1 MAKKVKQNKQK
12 QAQKQSQKVSQ
23 KVIINLGK
31 ETSRRRKK
39 QTSKPPTQ
47 KPSQN
52 ITIYQSPSVNYPKAP
67 PEAPAVANTIPN
79 PLSGAIMNGIN
90 AILAR
95 QSGQQTASINFAN
108 PQNRIFSQ
116 IPRAGLDPNIRNEDT
131 IYNVAGRYVE
141 EPEYGR
147 DINEAYELEEERVR
161 RIQQQN
167 EELQELSR
175 RQIDEF
181 ERESENIRERNINE
195 DKIRKKLAMEEALR
209 SQRNIEEIIK
219 EQKEKTIAEL
229 QKERTSILEDMSD
242 QYSKYLDRLRN
253 PIPLEGYNLL
263 VPPKPLFQPESP
275 NYFEFSRPDINEPLE
290 EESRSLRDE
299 EQERLEKEA
308 EEEIRSKKQELSLE
322 EIKELI
328 QPEDEEISVI
338 KYQSSNGMV
347 NTIKVSSKDVDT
359 TIARIIN
366 FNEKGKERVRK
377 IDPENIF
384 VNGKK
389 WKEL

>member
-1 MAKKVKQNKQK
+1 MAKKIKQK

-195 DKIRKKLAMEEALR
+195 DEIRKKLAMEEALR

-219 EQKEKTIAEL
+219 QQKEKTIAEL
-229 QKERTSILEDMSD
+229 QKERTSILEDMSN

-253 PIPLEGYNLL
+253 PIPLERYNLF